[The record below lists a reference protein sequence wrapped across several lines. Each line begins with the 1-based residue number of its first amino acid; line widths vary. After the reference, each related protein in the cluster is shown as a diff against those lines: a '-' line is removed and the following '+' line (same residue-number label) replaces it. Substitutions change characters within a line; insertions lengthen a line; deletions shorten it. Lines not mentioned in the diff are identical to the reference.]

1 MAELKLC
8 ECCGKETAAVFV
20 MKKAGD
26 SERRQALCLHCAE
39 KRKIPSVGEY
49 VKRLKKTDTAVRMCG
64 QCGEQPA
71 TVFVSASKNG
81 GAPEIQAL
89 CAFCAREKNN
99 QPVTELLTDMDISDS
114 ELRDIHA
121 DILNRTPE
129 QKPEGFWQRLRRR
142 IKKPGI
148 AE

>member
-1 MAELKLC
+1 MLW
-8 ECCGKETAAVFV
+8 
-20 MKKAGD
+20 
-26 SERRQALCLHCAE
+26 CADG
-39 KRKIPSVGEY
+39 RKIPSVREFIRKQ
-49 VKRLKKTDTAVRMCG
+49 KRSAAGYRLCE

-71 TVFVSASKNG
+71 TVFISAAKNG
-81 GAPEIQAL
+81 GTPEKQAL
-89 CAFCAREKNN
+89 CAFCAREKNI

-142 IKKPGI
+142 IKKPGN